1 MTHFQLIYLV
11 NCNRYLHFISSNKLK
26 MVAHSIIPNGQV
38 SEELY
43 TEAFN
48 RIPFENKTSLG
59 LMNCSLEDQLD
70 NAAEGTGLAFIVFTQ
85 AIVELPGAPFWAV
98 LFFMMLLSLG
108 LGSQIGILE
117 GMLCTIFDIEI
128 FKRIRKQYLTGVVCL
143 VCFLIGLIFTTGAGE
158 YWLSMFDSFAGTIG
172 LVVVAFLE
180 MIAVIYVYGHAKFTQ
195 DIYDMTGIR
204 PGPYWQI
211 TWRFLAPAIMTV
223 ILISSIVSMILDPP
237 KYQAWIA
244 EEVSNFTLFENGL

>member
-1 MTHFQLIYLV
+1 M
-11 NCNRYLHFISSNKLK
+11 
-26 MVAHSIIPNGQV
+26 
-38 SEELY
+38 
-43 TEAFN
+43 
-48 RIPFENKTSLG
+48 
-59 LMNCSLEDQLD
+59 
-70 NAAEGTGLAFIVFTQ
+70 AFIVFTQ

-128 FKRIRKQYLTGVVCL
+128 FKRIRKQYLTGKIFAFCDFNQLKSKQILLLGVVCL
-143 VCFLIGLIFTTGAGE
+143 VCFFIGLTFTTGAGE

-195 DIYDMTGIR
+195 DIYDMTGVR
-204 PGPYWQI
+204 PGLYWQL
-211 TWRFLAPAIMTV
+211 TWRFLAPMIMTV
-223 ILISSIVSMILDPP
+223 ILVSSIVSMILDPP

-244 EEVSNFTLFENGL
+244 EEVFLF